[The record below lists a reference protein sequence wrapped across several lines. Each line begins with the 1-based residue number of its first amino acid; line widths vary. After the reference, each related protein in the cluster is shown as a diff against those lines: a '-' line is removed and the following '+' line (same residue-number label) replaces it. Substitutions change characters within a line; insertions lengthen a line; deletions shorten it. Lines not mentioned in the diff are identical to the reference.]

1 MKEYKVIID
10 ASKKQWLPN
19 LKEVFQYKDLLYT
32 LAYRDFKVRY
42 AQTFLG
48 FLWSFARPL
57 ATLGVLFIIFGK
69 AVKVDTQ
76 GVSYPLFAICG
87 MSAWTYFSFVMTQ
100 AGGSLIFSQNMLKK
114 IYFPRLVIPL
124 SKALLGLIDFAVV
137 LILIAGLLIYFGYMP
152 STNIAFLPLFILL
165 ALISALGI
173 GIWISALSIRYR
185 DFQQITPFI
194 VQFGFFI
201 TPVAYPSEALSSSL
215 SATGMLLY
223 YLNPA
228 AGIVEGFRWSILGV
242 GHLTDAVWISIG
254 VSLLLFITSL
264 FYFRKMEETMADI
277 I

>member
-1 MKEYKVIID
+1 MKEHKVIID
-10 ASKKQWLPN
+10 ANKKGYLPN
-19 LKEVFQYKDLLYT
+19 LKEVFRYKDLLYT
-32 LAYRDFKVRY
+32 LAYRDFRVRY

-48 FLWSFARPL
+48 FLWSFAKPL

-76 GVSYPLFAICG
+76 GVPYPLFAICG

-100 AGGSLIFSQNMLKK
+100 AGSSLIFSQNMLKK

-124 SKALLGLIDFAVV
+124 SKALLGLVDFAIV
-137 LILIAGLLIYFGYMP
+137 LLIIVGLLLYFQYTP
-152 STNIAFLPLFILL
+152 SINLAYLPLFVLL
-165 ALISALGI
+165 AVVSALGI

-185 DFQQITPFI
+185 DFQQITPFL

-201 TPVAYPSEALSSSL
+201 TPIAYSSTALTNNLSS
-215 SATGMLLY
+215 AGMLLY

-242 GHLTDAVWISIG
+242 GELSDAVWISIS
-254 VSLLLFITSL
+254 VSLLLFVTSL
-264 FYFRKMEETMADI
+264 FYFRKVEETMADI